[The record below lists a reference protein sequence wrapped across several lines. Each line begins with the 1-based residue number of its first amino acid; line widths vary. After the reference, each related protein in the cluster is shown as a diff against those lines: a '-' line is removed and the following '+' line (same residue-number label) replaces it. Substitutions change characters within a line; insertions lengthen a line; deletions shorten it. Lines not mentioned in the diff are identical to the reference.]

1 MARRNNIIHGLD
13 RQAPRSGYDF
23 LRVILDHFSQ
33 ASKPLA
39 EALDEP
45 HRRGRGGRPGYPADA
60 MLRLHLL
67 QFVLRERYAN
77 RFLRMVATN
86 PRFLELCGL
95 AEAPTENTYSRFKSA
110 LVPHRRQHRQMMAG
124 VMTKCDTEIERLKES
139 GTIPADA
146 PRLGEIIAF
155 DATDVVAYGNSRR
168 KPRADQEAWQG
179 YRTPKNNSQVKGN
192 KELFYGYKV
201 HAGNDAYYGLP
212 LYAAVAPARFNEGPR
227 LRSDLDAMLRLH
239 PDLKPRYL
247 LADKGYHA
255 LYNFQHAVDKGIIPI
270 IDIPRPPKPESTER
284 K

>member
-33 ASKPLA
+33 ASEPLA

-45 HRRGRGGRPGYPADA
+45 PRLGRGGRPGYPADA

-86 PRFLELCGL
+86 PRFLDLCGL
-95 AEAPTENTYSRFKSA
+95 AEAPTESTYSRFKRA
-110 LVPHRRQHRQMMAG
+110 LVPHRKPVNQMIGG
-124 VMTKCDTEIERLKES
+124 VMAKCDTEIERLKEA

-155 DATDVVAYGNSRR
+155 DATDVVAYANPRR
-168 KPRADQEAWQG
+168 KPSADQEARWG
-179 YRTPKNNSQVKGN
+179 
-192 KELFYGYKV
+192 
-201 HAGNDAYYGLP
+201 
-212 LYAAVAPARFNEGPR
+212 
-227 LRSDLDAMLRLH
+227 
-239 PDLKPRYL
+239 
-247 LADKGYHA
+247 
-255 LYNFQHAVDKGIIPI
+255 
-270 IDIPRPPKPESTER
+270 
-284 K
+284 